1 MRYLFIYITLIF
13 SILTNAN
20 AQNWRKDSKL
30 AAQYAKQGRFTEA
43 AEKYESAWKE
53 KNKKTEFIEK
63 AGQYYA
69 LVRDYKRTAEA
80 YRNIKNDK
88 DFPLARYFFARAL
101 KQDGQYTE
109 ASSEFSEFVNTYKG
123 KDRESL
129 TEVVQNEIK
138 GCEMAQQ
145 LLKNAGKT
153 PIQFARLSN
162 LVNSSEADFAPIPFA
177 DDILYY
183 SSTVSGKAV
192 IYRTQKSNGS
202 WTKAILPSGI
212 PTSKEKNV
220 CNGSFSADGKR
231 FYFTQCGGSGTED
244 LSATCNIYMI
254 IKNSDSWSS
263 PVKLKASIN
272 VPKANVTQPFA
283 TQLGEKEILYFA
295 SDAAGGS
302 GKTDI
307 WQATRNTISG
317 DMEFSAPTNL
327 GAAIN
332 TVGDDITPF
341 FDISDNTLYFSSN
354 AHLTTGG
361 FDIFKTKYNNNAW
374 TKPENVGF
382 PYNSNA
388 DDYYFTKNKSKSG
401 GFLVSNRIYG
411 KEKTVTTNEDI
422 FEFSSPN
429 KTLAIRGQVLQK
441 ENSSALKDI
450 RITLYEVMSNTQKR
464 LLQSKPNSESDY
476 EFALLPDKKYRLEA
490 EKKGFKTTF
499 YEFSTLKTDSTANGI
514 SYNIY
519 LENQEKSSGTTVSS
533 YIEDSKKPVLTTT
546 TAAKPTAQNTSTK
559 PATASEKANPQQP
572 VVVAKPTA
580 TPTKTDT
587 KPVVEKPI
595 VNAPKTDVLAAKGDA
610 MAVGKGSSQGL
621 PLYEIVGPNSE
632 HLLTS
637 APKQKGIYYKIQ
649 ILATKEFSIEEPRY
663 RSVRDLGRMDTE
675 YIIGKGLSRVLLAD
689 FFMYEDAERLL
700 PQVQQNKEFKTAY
713 IVKYQDGERIGT
725 GK

>member
-1 MRYLFIYITLIF
+1 
-13 SILTNAN
+13 
-20 AQNWRKDSKL
+20 
-30 AAQYAKQGRFTEA
+30 
-43 AEKYESAWKE
+43 
-53 KNKKTEFIEK
+53 
-63 AGQYYA
+63 
-69 LVRDYKRTAEA
+69 
-80 YRNIKNDK
+80 
-88 DFPLARYFFARAL
+88 
-101 KQDGQYTE
+101 
-109 ASSEFSEFVNTYKG
+109 
-123 KDRESL
+123 
-129 TEVVQNEIK
+129 
-138 GCEMAQQ
+138 
-145 LLKNAGKT
+145 
-153 PIQFARLSN
+153 
-162 LVNSSEADFAPIPFA
+162 
-177 DDILYY
+177 
-183 SSTVSGKAV
+183 
-192 IYRTQKSNGS
+192 
-202 WTKAILPSGI
+202 
-212 PTSKEKNV
+212 
-220 CNGSFSADGKR
+220 
-231 FYFTQCGGSGTED
+231 
-244 LSATCNIYMI
+244 MI
-254 IKNSDSWSS
+254 IR
-263 PVKLKASIN
+263 I
-272 VPKANVTQPFA
+272 F
-283 TQLGEKEILYFA
+283 
-295 SDAAGGS
+295 
-302 GKTDI
+302 
-307 WQATRNTISG
+307 
-317 DMEFSAPTNL
+317 
-327 GAAIN
+327 
-332 TVGDDITPF
+332 
-341 FDISDNTLYFSSN
+341 
-354 AHLTTGG
+354 

-637 APKQKGIYYKIQ
+637 APKQKGTYYKIQ